1 MVQNAENRYFTIL
14 EIHVRSLYL
23 VLGTW
28 LKYPKEEKYIFRI
41 CYHAHSPDICKWRV
55 RGLLLDTF
63 FSFQKYCKDKQA
75 IQKCVCFTFLIETS
89 WALPPFGRY
98 CPQPLM
104 ITVQEKQILFY
115 TFYLEIQYQKAPLL
129 LNGYTNIVI
138 PVLEVGWGFLGQ
150 ILDKNNLNRC
160 HIFTSENIY
169 MVILNSPYEI

>member
-1 MVQNAENRYFTIL
+1 MVQNAENTYFTIL

-115 TFYLEIQYQKAPLL
+115 TFYLGIQYCELSKSSAVIERIYKYCNSSFGGWPGVLGPNFGQK
-129 LNGYTNIVI
+129 
-138 PVLEVGWGFLGQ
+138 
-150 ILDKNNLNRC
+150 
-160 HIFTSENIY
+160 
-169 MVILNSPYEI
+169 